1 MIKAKLDGFL
11 SHKLKIFFLNC
22 ETQKTHEN
30 QKYLWNVI
38 VLHSREKQIR
48 GEKTKPQTAAV
59 IWFAVCS

>member
-1 MIKAKLDGFL
+1 
-11 SHKLKIFFLNC
+11 LKIFFLNC